1 MADAAS
7 VESRPLRLRR
17 VLLPTKQPIKHF
29 HIFLVGFDVFD
40 LAHVVGEGAG
50 GSLDAR
56 EQAEGEL
63 ARSKSASDVDR
74 ASHVALQRS
83 S

>member
-1 MADAAS
+1 VEHRPSHLKITTAKERTVCGTLKELRRLGDVACDA
-7 VESRPLRLRR
+7 LRR

-56 EQAEGEL
+56 EQAEE
-63 ARSKSASDVDR
+63 
-74 ASHVALQRS
+74 
-83 S
+83 